1 MTMRIGRR
9 VFLGASLALL
19 LRAPALAGPSAT
31 VYKDPT

>member
-1 MTMRIGRR
+1 MTTRIGRR
-9 VFLGASLALL
+9 AFIGAGLVLL